1 MEIPLMDIRAQY
13 LSVKEEIDQTV
24 QNIIHHAHFI
34 GGEEKDLFEKEFC
47 AAFGAKHTIGVAN
60 GTDAIFL
67 VLKALGLGPGDEVVT
82 AANSFIASSE
92 AITAS
97 GARVVFCDVEKN
109 SSLMDLN
116 LLEAILK
123 KSAVKNG
130 GKIKAIL
137 PVHLYGRVMD
147 MTALMSLAQKYD
159 VLVIEDTA
167 QAHLARWQGRC
178 AGTFGTA
185 GTFSFYPGKNLGAFG
200 DAGAVITNDSALAE
214 KVRKLANHGRIS
226 KYDHDMEGFNSRL
239 DTLQAAVLRVKLR
252 HLPKW
257 TLARQKKAQAYH
269 QLLENLPAILRPE
282 LPPQEQHVFHL
293 YVVNVERR
301 DQVLEG
307 LKKKNIHA
315 GIHYPIALPFLKAYS
330 YLNHKPEDFPVAFQ
344 LQQKI
349 LSLPLYPEM
358 TEEQQNYVVQS
369 LQDVLKSQ

>member
-1 MEIPLMDIRAQY
+1 MDIPLMDIQAQY
-13 LSVKEEIDQTV
+13 LSVKLEIDQAV
-24 QNIIHHAHFI
+24 QKVIHQAQFV
-34 GGEEKDLFEKEFC
+34 GGEEKDLFEQEFS
-47 AAFGAKHTIGVAN
+47 AAMGVKQTIGVGN

-67 VLKALGLGPGDEVVT
+67 ILKALGIGQGDEVVT

-92 AITAS
+92 TITAC
-97 GARVVFCDVEKN
+97 GARVVFCDIDES

-116 LLEAILK
+116 LLENILK
-123 KSAVKNG
+123 KYSVKSG

-137 PVHLYGRVMD
+137 PVHLYGRVLD
-147 MTALMSLAQKYD
+147 MTAVMGLAHKYD
-159 VLVIEDTA
+159 VKVIEDTA
-167 QAHLARWQGRC
+167 QAHLARWQGQC
-178 AGTFGTA
+178 AGTFGHA

-200 DAGAVITNDSALAE
+200 DAGAVVTNDLDLAA
-214 KVRKLANHGRIS
+214 KIRKLANHGRIS

-257 TLARQKKAQAYH
+257 TLARQQKAQKYH
-269 QLLENLPAILRPE
+269 QLLEKLPQVLRPVM
-282 LPPQEQHVFHL
+282 PPSEQHCFHL
-293 YVVNVERR
+293 YVTHLENR

-330 YLNHKPEDFPVAFQ
+330 YLKHQPDDFPVSFR
-344 LQQKI
+344 LQSRA

-358 TEEQQNYVVQS
+358 TGEQQDYVVQS
-369 LQDVLKSQ
+369 LGQVLAT